1 MRLVAGLGAVRL
13 AVSFVLVAAAAMGR
27 LAAGR
32 YATNKRLSDVSIEN
46 ILDTF
51 SYTAAEGR
59 LPQLR
64 GQKREE
70 EEKVRRV
77 GLDGVPRTARRSLD
91 PMAVRWGRYKS
102 ASPSPDLR
110 ERMRSASPFMQTEQA
125 NAWAKRLGG
134 RPGGGSINSRARPRG
149 GAALPSSAKAA
160 RAVNVAPASVPWK
173 DTSNE
178 ELFPYACKRCN
189 ACTAYQNG
197 VAEVVGTSLRVCPWV
212 ISMDRAV
219 RQVNAHLA
227 GCDNPDP
234 NPAFEST
241 YQMQCRTGFLGAEE
255 PADH

>member
-1 MRLVAGLGAVRL
+1 MRTAQWTVSCVVVAPT
-13 AVSFVLVAAAAMGR
+13 AMGR

-64 GQKREE
+64 GQKKAE

-91 PMAVRWGRYKS
+91 PMAVRWGRYRN

-125 NAWAKRLGG
+125 NAWSKRLGG
-134 RPGGGSINSRARPRG
+134 RPGEDSSRTGLRG
-149 GAALPSSAKAA
+149 GAALPSSVKAA
-160 RAVNVAPASVPWK
+160 KPVGMAPASVPWK
-173 DTSNE
+173 NTSNE

-197 VAEVVGTSLRVCPWV
+197 VAEVVGTSLKVCPWV

-219 RQVNAHLA
+219 RQVNAHIA
-227 GCDNPDP
+227 GCDKPDP
-234 NPAFEST
+234 DPAFEST
-241 YQMQCRTGFLGAEE
+241 YQLQCRTGFLGAEE